1 MPVLGDMYVNKFFEG
16 VEGALVL
23 VVVIGG
29 VLIRMGS
36 SREDMAELRVLYD
49 GGSAC
54 GTSLWNSSDLNR
66 CVKVLFACS
75 SGSYVS
81 ATSPGSA
88 TAIRGRG
95 SAHSSENVALPEAY
109 ASVSL
114 G

>member
-1 MPVLGDMYVNKFFEG
+1 VNKFFEG
-16 VEGALVL
+16 VDGALVL

-29 VLIRMGS
+29 VLVRMGS

-75 SGSYVS
+75 SGGYVS
-81 ATSPGSA
+81 ATVQI
-88 TAIRGRG
+88 AIPGRG
-95 SAHSSENVALPEAY
+95 LAHSSENVALPEAY
-109 ASVSL
+109 ASV
-114 G
+114 